1 MNVHLA
7 VLRDALLR
15 NKGNTLTDELCIGLE
30 AVVMSTFPMVEDRA
44 VALAGFDTMEY
55 KGAVFAV
62 ERLRDV
68 LEQVAP
74 LHAAH
79 WQESESFRHGLPYKP
94 DYASMIASETAG
106 NFVLFTVR
114 MDGEIVGYGQ
124 VYVTESTHTGTKICN
139 EDALYLAPV
148 ARKGFL
154 CVKFFKYIE
163 SVITALG
170 VREMRLS
177 VKVTNEIWKLWERQ
191 GYARTGYELVKVF

>member
-1 MNVHLA
+1 MNPHMA
-7 VLRDALLR
+7 VLRDILLR
-15 NKGNTLTDELCIGLE
+15 NKGNTLTDELCIGIE
-30 AVVMSTFPMVEDRA
+30 AIMLSGFPEFEDRA
-44 VALAGFDTMEY
+44 VALTQFDRMEY

-68 LEQVAP
+68 LSEVSP

-79 WQESESFRHGLPYKP
+79 WQESEAFRHGLPYSP
-94 DYASMIASETAG
+94 DYRSIIASEDAG
-106 NFVLFTVR
+106 NFILFTVR
-114 MDGEIVGYGQ
+114 MEGQVVGYGQ
-124 VYVTESTHTGTKICN
+124 VYVSDSTHTGTKICN

-154 CVKFFKYIE
+154 CSKFFKYIE
-163 SVITALG
+163 SVVTALG

-177 VKVTNEIWKLWERQ
+177 VKTNNEIWKLWERH